1 MLSGDIAKYQIQDRI
16 RGAESE
22 RLGRAAM
29 TGGTRVKRAAV
40 RRVGSGLV
48 AVVAAIRPGR
58 RAAAERQPR
67 PA

>member
-29 TGGTRVKRAAV
+29 TGRTRVKRAAV
-40 RRVGSGLV
+40 RRVGSGLL
-48 AVVAAIRPGR
+48 AVVAGMRPGR
-58 RAAAERQPR
+58 GAAAERQPR
-67 PA
+67 PV